1 MLLGLKFGLLDA
13 LLALLLSLPY
23 SRLMEREADILG
35 LDNMVA
41 ACIPLAAA
49 AGLWKRMLAAE
60 AARKD
65 RLKERASV
73 VHIIVF
79 TVLVMVPLC
88 LGLNCFLNCLG
99 ISFSGLGAR

>member
-13 LLALLLSLPY
+13 LLELLLSLPY
-23 SRLMEREADILG
+23 SRLMEQEADILG

-49 AGLWKRMLAAE
+49 AGLWKRMAAE

-65 RLKERASV
+65 RLKERAEGPAQGES
-73 VHIIVF
+73 
-79 TVLVMVPLC
+79 
-88 LGLNCFLNCLG
+88 LGSTYTRLYRACHGPSLPRPQLL
-99 ISFSGLGAR
+99 S

>member
-23 SRLMEREADILG
+23 SRLMEREANILG

-41 ACIPLAAA
+41 ACIPLATA
-49 AGLWKRMLAAE
+49 AGLWKRMAAE

-73 VHIIVF
+73 VHILVF

-99 ISFSGLGAR
+99 IGFSGLGAR

>member
-1 MLLGLKFGLLDA
+1 VLLGLLDA

-41 ACIPLAAA
+41 ACIHVHIPLAAA
-49 AGLWKRMLAAE
+49 VGLWKRMAAE

-73 VHIIVF
+73 VHILVC

-99 ISFSGLGAR
+99 IGFSGLGAR